1 MFDWVQEL
9 WNGFVSWFQELW
21 DSIVE
26 FFTDLPLVIL
36 DSFLSAIAAVLEVIP
51 VPDFLQTGLS
61 GFLAGIDPSVLY
73 FLDRS
78 GFDSA
83 IAILGT
89 GVMFRLTRKLVTL
102 GRW

>member
-1 MFDWVQEL
+1 MFSWVQEL
-9 WNGFVSWFQELW
+9 WDGFVSWFSELW
-21 DSIVE
+21 NSIVE

-36 DSFLSAIAAVLEVIP
+36 DSFLSAIAAVLEAIP